1 MKGLALKLRGR
12 IIAYLCVASL
22 LLLLMPV
29 RAAAQGQTVLA
40 VTPAEAEVPVA
51 GQFSL
56 DLTLTDA
63 VNVNAFD
70 IMLTYDGNLLR
81 LDGWT
86 NGNFLSNLAVVVNTN
101 NPGNFRLVCTQ
112 MAMEGVSGDGSLLHL
127 NFTALAAGQTEI
139 TLAKGE
145 LSEPQGVAIHP
156 ALVDGQVTVGT
167 AQATPTQ
174 ALPTAVLPTAVLPTQ
189 TPLPATPIT
198 YPLQTTQ
205 PAFATP
211 QATLPPAP
219 TANPDFPPVPYED
232 QPLLTITL
240 PATLPAGQ
248 EPTANPEL
256 LLTETQV
263 LAGTQ
268 PLRNNDPTARWQP
281 SAGDLLPWVLLGVE
295 LAALI
300 GLLALLMRRRP

>member
-1 MKGLALKLRGR
+1 MKKIGLFFAL
-12 IIAYLCVASL
+12 ISIL
-22 LLLLMPV
+22 LIP
-29 RAAAQGQTVLA
+29 
-40 VTPAEAEVPVA
+40 
-51 GQFSL
+51 
-56 DLTLTDA
+56 
-63 VNVNAFD
+63 
-70 IMLTYDGNLLR
+70 I
-81 LDGWT
+81 
-86 NGNFLSNLAVVVNTN
+86 
-101 NPGNFRLVCTQ
+101 
-112 MAMEGVSGDGSLLHL
+112 
-127 NFTALAAGQTEI
+127 
-139 TLAKGE
+139 K
-145 LSEPQGVAIHP
+145 P

-174 ALPTAVLPTAVLPTQ
+174 ALPTAVLPTQ
-189 TPLPATPIT
+189 TPQPTAPIT
-198 YPLQTTQ
+198 YPIQTTQ
-205 PAFATP
+205 PALTTP

-219 TANPDFPPVPYED
+219 TEKPYPPPTQFED
-232 QPLLTITL
+232 QPVLTITL

>member
-12 IIAYLCVASL
+12 IIAYLSVASL

-86 NGNFLSNLAVVVNTN
+86 NGEFLSNLAVVVNSN

-112 MAMEGVSGDGSLLHL
+112 MAMDGVSGKGSLLHL

-145 LSEPQGVAIHP
+145 LSEPQGVAIQP
-156 ALVDGQVTVGT
+156 ALVDGQVTVVT

-174 ALPTAVLPTAVLPTQ
+174 ALPTAVLPTQ
-189 TPLPATPIT
+189 TPLPTAPIT
-198 YPLQTTQ
+198 YPLQPTQ
-205 PAFATP
+205 PALTTP

-219 TANPDFPPVPYED
+219 TANPYLPPMRDED
-232 QPLLTITL
+232 QPLLTVTL
-240 PATLPAGQ
+240 PATLAAGQ
-248 EPTANPEL
+248 EPTPSPEL
-256 LLTETQV
+256 LTGTQV
-263 LAGTQ
+263 PAGTQ
-268 PLRNNDPTARWQP
+268 PLRNSDSAGRWQP
-281 SAGDLLPWVLLGVE
+281 SAGDVLPWVLLGVE
-295 LAALI
+295 LAALG
-300 GLLALLMRRRP
+300 GLLVLLMRRRP